1 MAFSQLIAA
10 ARRWKDFL
18 TSPAPPAPMP
28 RHGGATDLAI
38 SHAHP
43 PVTPSSTLKRK
54 RSATLG
60 ASSDSVI
67 KLAKKSIQPSS
78 DHVVHQTQEISISQV
93 HDTGGS
99 PRPSSL
105 SSSSDLDSKSPRDR
119 STQTSAEDE
128 SIDNQ
133 PQPFRLL
140 DLPDELWTKIGKMV
154 IDDLPSL
161 SINLPPTAKELK
173 AVGTDDTSKGV
184 DASLKQADKTAQDM
198 AASKYFHDRLLKSGH
213 GAPAILRTCHQL
225 RKELRS
231 YYYHAN
237 QVQVTIDLWTCYN
250 KLIIK
255 NVGQYLKMIGPEAR
269 RQLRSYEVLSGEP
282 FLSHE
287 PTPEPPEF
295 VFGPVE
301 YTTKLHREP
310 CLECAR
316 ECGYDLVGWS
326 IKFL

>member
-1 MAFSQLIAA
+1 MEFSQLIAA

-28 RHGGATDLAI
+28 TLGGATDLDI

-43 PVTPSSTLKRK
+43 PATPSSKLKRK

-67 KLAKKSIQPSS
+67 KSAKSSKRPGS
-78 DHVVHQTQEISISQV
+78 DHDVRQAQEISISQV
-93 HDTGGS
+93 HDTDGS
-99 PRPSSL
+99 PGPPSL
-105 SSSSDLDSKSPRDR
+105 SSSSGLDSKSPRDR
-119 STQTSAEDE
+119 NTQISAEDE

-140 DLPDELWTKIGKMV
+140 DLPDELWAKIGKMV

-161 SINLPPTAKELK
+161 SIELPPSADEVK
-173 AVGTDDTSKGV
+173 AVGIDDISKGV
-184 DASLKQADKTAQDM
+184 DASSKQMDETAQDT
-198 AASKYFHDRLLKSGH
+198 AESEYFHNRLLNSGH
-213 GAPAILRTCHQL
+213 GAPAILRTCRVL

-231 YYYHAN
+231 YYYSAN
-237 QVQVTIDLWTCYN
+237 QVQVTIDLWNCYKIVSN
-250 KLIIK
+250 
-255 NVGQYLKMIGPEAR
+255 NVGQYLEVIGPEAR
-269 RQLRSYEVLSGEP
+269 RQLKSYEVLKGED
-282 FLSHE
+282 FLPYE

-301 YTTKLHREP
+301 YTVRLHREP
-310 CLECAR
+310 CRECAR
-316 ECGYDLVGWS
+316 QCGYDLVGWS